1 MNSYYAMITVTV
13 RKRRIVT
20 LWPIQWEHQKECSYK
35 DQFWG
40 LHSLLFNESQD
51 LFTLGYSS
59 QGVKLTPNLSIV
71 LRVRM
76 SGAIPLLPL
85 YVFMAWIWET
95 FTFAIYI

>member
-1 MNSYYAMITVTV
+1 MKSNYAMITVTV
-13 RKRRIVT
+13 GKRRIVI

-35 DQFWG
+35 DQFWD
-40 LHSLLFNESQD
+40 LHSLLFNGSQD
-51 LFTLGYSS
+51 LFTVGYGS
-59 QGVKLTPNLSIV
+59 QGVKLTPNLFIV

-85 YVFMAWIWET
+85 YFFLAWTGET

>member
-1 MNSYYAMITVTV
+1 MNSNYAMIPVTV
-13 RKRRIVT
+13 GKKKIIT
-20 LWPIQWEHQKECSYK
+20 LWPIQWEHQKQCSYK

-40 LHSLLFNESQD
+40 LPSLLFNGYQN
-51 LFTLGYSS
+51 LFTVGCSS
-59 QGVKLTPNLSIV
+59 LGVKVTPNLFIV

-85 YVFMAWIWET
+85 YAFVARRGET